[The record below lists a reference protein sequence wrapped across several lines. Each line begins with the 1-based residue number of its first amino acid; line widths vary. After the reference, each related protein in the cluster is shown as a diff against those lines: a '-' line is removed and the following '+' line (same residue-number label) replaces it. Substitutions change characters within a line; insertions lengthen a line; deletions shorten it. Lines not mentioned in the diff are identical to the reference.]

1 MDVQLPEEVS
11 PLQSAT
17 AAIQIQA
24 EKLGHNEDW
33 KSFKTDKGICKF
45 YFDPELADKLMAAG
59 QSGVVRDFIKAEIS
73 ENNSFVANSNVK
85 DLADKSPDIKE
96 IYKQESISK
105 SGWDWTNENENNEAF
120 DQRKAITLGD
130 ADELTEKTPKQIK
143 QAKVVNDSL
152 DEFNDLF
159 GNNSEER
166 TPTIASLKKE
176 DARQADFKRVNNDLD
191 EFKELF
197 SGKGDKVPTI
207 ESLKKEEQ
215 SKKISNNLE
224 EFDELFKPYHEGK
237 EPTPTLASLK
247 SEKMKP

>member
-1 MDVQLPEEVS
+1 MKKREKNMDVQLPEEVS

-85 DLADKSPDIKE
+85 DLSDKSPDIKE

-120 DQRKAITLGD
+120 NQRKAITLGD
-130 ADELTEKTPKQIK
+130 ADGLTEKNPKQIK
-143 QAKVVNDSL
+143 QAKIIND
-152 DEFNDLF
+152 
-159 GNNSEER
+159 G
-166 TPTIASLKKE
+166 
-176 DARQADFKRVNNDLD
+176 LD

-197 SGKGDKVPTI
+197 SGKGGEVPTI
-207 ESLKKEEQ
+207 ESLKKEENP
-215 SKKISNNLE
+215 KKTSNNLK
-224 EFDELFKPYHEGK
+224 EFDELFKPYHDGK

-247 SEKMKP
+247 SEKIKP